1 MKVTVK
7 LFAFLRKGRFK
18 ANVIEYPEGTTVL
31 QVLDALSITAN
42 ERNIG
47 IIFVNGHHASLESRL
62 QEGDVL
68 AIFPPVAGG

>member
-18 ANVIEYPEGTTVL
+18 ANILEFPEGTRVL

-47 IIFVNGHHASLESRL
+47 ILFVNGRHAHLDSIL
-62 QEGDVL
+62 QDGDVL

>member
-1 MKVTVK
+1 MKVTIK

-18 ANVIEYPEGTTVL
+18 TSILEFPEGTSVL

-47 IIFVNGHHASLESRL
+47 ILFVNGRHTNLDSILKD
-62 QEGDVL
+62 GDVL

>member
-18 ANVIEYPEGTTVL
+18 TSDIELASGTTVL
-31 QVLDALSITAN
+31 QVLDYLSISAD
-42 ERNIG
+42 ERSIG
-47 IIFVNGHHASLESRL
+47 IIFVNGRHAKLDCVLE
-62 QEGDVL
+62 EGDVL